1 MLWTC
6 TKRVIL
12 VSPRLKST
20 DIDIGLKSP
29 YTFSYNERKWVK
41 SRAAS
46 PYKTNIIRSRRD
58 KSTIVSREKR
68 SADVGGDSIGAEE
81 HRVMEWIRDC
91 NQPSLNLM
99 DDVPKIQG
107 LQHFQ
112 FTDDRVFIDVNCS
125 PRKSLRICRSRNSND
140 QTKF

>member
-6 TKRVIL
+6 TKQVIS
-12 VSPRLKST
+12 VSLRLKST

-29 YTFSYNERKWVK
+29 HTFSYNERKWVK
-41 SRAAS
+41 SRAVS
-46 PYKTNIIRSRRD
+46 PYKTNIIRSRRE
-58 KSTIVSREKR
+58 KSPVVSREKR

-91 NQPSLNLM
+91 QPSLNLM

-107 LQHFQ
+107 LQHFE
-112 FTDDRVFIDVNCS
+112 FTDDRVFIDVTCS
-125 PRKSLRICRSRNSND
+125 PRKSLRVRRSRNSND
-140 QTKF
+140 Q